1 MTQYGQFNE
10 RGQFVIEDPFT
21 PEPWLHY
28 LIRPG
33 QPGTETFCSGVTTT
47 GGGFDVR
54 GTHENTFVDTQIH
67 LNDADDVGRYV
78 YIVDQESGGCFT
90 TTWQPVRYP
99 QQSYR
104 VTLDFGRMMFE
115 SECEGIQSEVVMF
128 VPRHFDGWIQDITL
142 RNLSERPRRL
152 AIYPFIPIHMGNAL
166 GRLLAGDND
175 AFFGGARFDPDLQ
188 AIVFRHHGG
197 TAVHDDPEKISGLL
211 GNVAAF
217 FSSLNTDAT
226 PYETSLER
234 LLGDRFHSLANPQSI
249 LEGKLSSRDH
259 PSLRRTCGAFK
270 NEITLE
276 PGQSVRFAVAL
287 VAGSTQDYYL
297 NGKQQLR
304 GLLLEL
310 RDEFARRAMLDQV
323 IAWWQEQ
330 MGHLTIQTPDEKLN
344 RALPWLQYQCQ
355 VVYVLNRMK
364 SRFHTGY
371 EYGWGFRDILQDV
384 VYKLPYEPGEVASAL
399 RHISTQ
405 IFSDGVTYHNFFI
418 DQPGNKDVQASD
430 DPLWFPAA
438 VISYCKETA
447 DFTFLD
453 EVTDYAEVRE
463 GQPGV
468 CGTILEHCR
477 KAVER
482 VWSDRSPR
490 GLPYLKDCDW
500 NDDLSTGRRD
510 GRPNDWME
518 SVMVAQQL
526 HRILLDMAGLLRA
539 CNREPDTASEY
550 VQRAATLKEAINTL
564 ALDPQGYYKRILS
577 LDPAVEELG
586 SSINTFGKIFLEPQ
600 IFAILG
606 GVADEAR
613 AELVLKAVEENLD
626 TEFGAMLCFPP
637 FTDLAQRNLLPKR
650 SWGIEKE
657 PPSVKENGS
666 IFMHLNGWLV
676 QAYAVQGHGKKAV
689 AHYLKCL
696 PENLS
701 SDQVRYRAEPYVYP
715 EFVHGSQAEEFG
727 RGGHTWLTGTAPTMH
742 TALLEYIFGL
752 KPEYHGLRIDPCV
765 DPSWADFSV
774 TRHFRGAGYHIHFR
788 NPEGVECGVRAVM
801 VDGKPIQANLL
812 PLFAKGVMHE
822 VEVLMGA

>member
-1 MTQYGQFNE
+1 MTQYGHFNE
-10 RGQFVIEDPFT
+10 LGQFVIENPRT

-28 LIRPG
+28 LVRPG
-33 QPGTETFCSGVTTT
+33 QPGTETFCSGVTYT

-78 YIVDQESGGCFT
+78 YIVDQDSGAFFT
-90 TTWQPVRYP
+90 TTWQPVRLA
-99 QQSYR
+99 QQGYR
-104 VTLDFGRMMFE
+104 VTLDFGRITFE
-115 SECEGIQSEVVMF
+115 SECEGIRSQVVMF
-128 VPRHFDGWIQDITL
+128 VPLHFDGWIQDITL
-142 RNLSERPRRL
+142 TNLSERTRRL
-152 AIYPFIPIHMGNAL
+152 AIYPFVPIHMGNAL

-197 TAVHDDPEKISGLL
+197 TAVHDDPQKISGLL

-217 FSSLNTDAT
+217 FSTLNTEAT
-226 PYETSLER
+226 PFETSLER
-234 LLGDRFHSLANPQSI
+234 FLGDRFHSLARPQAI
-249 LEGKLSSRDH
+249 LDGKLSSRDH

-276 PGQSVRFAVAL
+276 PGQSMRFAIAL

-297 NGKQQLR
+297 NGKQQLH
-304 GLLLEL
+304 GLLSGLHDEQTRSEMLE
-310 RDEFARRAMLDQV
+310 QV
-323 IAWWQEQ
+323 TDWWREQ
-330 MGHLTIQTPDEKLN
+330 MGRLTIHSPEKKLDN
-344 RALPWLQYQCQ
+344 AFRWLQYQCQ

-384 VYKLPYEPGEVASAL
+384 VYNLPYNPATVAAAL

-418 DQPGNKDVQASD
+418 DQPGNKDIQASD

-447 DFTFLD
+447 DFAFLD
-453 EVTDYAEVRE
+453 EETDYAEVHE
-463 GQPGV
+463 GQSGV
-468 CGTILEHCR
+468 RGSLLEHCHR
-477 KAVER
+477 AVER
-482 VWSDRSPR
+482 VWTDRSPR
-490 GLPYLKDCDW
+490 GLPFLKDCDW
-500 NDDLSTGRRD
+500 NDDLNMGRRD
-510 GRPNDWME
+510 GTPNDWME

-526 HRILLDMAGLLRA
+526 HGLLLEVAGLLHAAGRDPELA
-539 CNREPDTASEY
+539 RECE
-550 VQRAATLKEAINTL
+550 QRADSLKQVINAL
-564 ALDPQGYYKRILS
+564 ALDEQGYYKRVLS

-586 SSINTFGKIFLEPQ
+586 SSSSQFGKIFLEPQ
-600 IFAILG
+600 IFSILS
-606 GVADEAR
+606 GVADSAR
-613 AELVLKAVEENLD
+613 AELVLQAVEQNLD
-626 TEFGAMLCFPP
+626 SEYGAMLCFPP
-637 FTDLAQRNLLPKR
+637 FTELARDNRLPRR

-657 PPSVKENGS
+657 PPAVKENGS

-676 QAYAVQGHGKKAV
+676 QAYAMRGHGRKAV

-701 SDQVRYRAEPYVYP
+701 ADQARYRAEPYVYP
-715 EFVHGSQAEEFG
+715 EFVHGQAAEEFG

-742 TALLEYIFGL
+742 TALLEYIFGI
-752 KPEYHGLRIDPCV
+752 KPEYDGLRIDPCV
-765 DPSWADFSV
+765 DPSWREFSV
-774 TRHFRGAGYHIHFR
+774 VRQFRGAVYDIHFH
-788 NPEGVECGVRAVM
+788 NPEGAERGVKAIM
-801 VDGKPIQANLL
+801 VDGKSVEGNLL
-812 PLFAKGVMHE
+812 PVFSDGKTHD
-822 VEVLMGA
+822 VEVMLGE